1 MTSNKPIGASNRSK
15 KNYCSNCGKYG
26 HNIKKCDE
34 PTTSLGV
41 ICVKFNNLPI
51 NNDVF
56 KKFISS
62 KYLEIDNYNFSHI
75 DNINKLDYF
84 KENIKFLMIRRKHS
98 LSYIEFI
105 RGKYDINKLDTII
118 SLFKNMSP
126 EEIDTISKNDFDYL
140 WYNLWKKTS
149 KSKIF
154 QKEFKQSKEQFE
166 KLILMEQLCKLVKI
180 KPTYDSPEWGFPKGR
195 RNLFEKN
202 IDCAIRELEEETTI
216 KPDNVEILT
225 KISNVV
231 EQYVG
236 SNNIE
241 YRHIY
246 YLNYMDT
253 NEYSDEYFNMIYS
266 NDLSNYEVGSVK
278 WFSWDEA
285 VKNIRGYYTEKVK
298 VVNMVYFLFLNLYLD
313 YIAKEGIVLG
323 S

>member
-1 MTSNKPIGASNRSK
+1 MTSNTNRSR

-41 ICVKFNNLPI
+41 ICVKFCNLPI
-51 NNDVF
+51 NNEVF

-105 RGKYDINKLDTII
+105 RGKYDINNMDNII

-126 EEIDTISKNDFDYL
+126 EEIDTISKNDFDFL
-140 WYNLWKKTS
+140 WFDLWKKTS
-149 KSKIF
+149 KNKLF
-154 QKEFKQSKEQFE
+154 QKEYKQSKEQFE
-166 KLILMEQLCKLVKI
+166 KLVIMEKLTKLIKVKPI
-180 KPTYDSPEWGFPKGR
+180 YDSPEWGFPKGR

-216 KPDNVEILT
+216 KTDSGELLT
-225 KISNVV
+225 KINSVV

-236 SNNIE
+236 SNNVE

-246 YLNYMDT
+246 YLNYMNNDDY
-253 NEYSDEYFNMIYS
+253 NDEYFNMIYS
-266 NDLSNYEVGSVK
+266 NDVSNYEVGSVK
-278 WFSWDEA
+278 WFTWDEA
-285 VKNIRGYYTEKVK
+285 IKNIRGYYTEKVK
-298 VVNMVYFLFLNLYLD
+298 VVNMIYFLFLNLYLD
-313 YIAKEGIVLG
+313 YISKEGLVLNF
-323 S
+323 